1 MIKIYILVGLCF
13 CLKAF
18 AGYECKFELA
28 HTEDLRAPLVQ
39 KTMTASSKDM
49 RSQMIKDFF
58 IEKEKGN
65 KVQSVALN
73 AFIDGWEGE
82 EEITIAM
89 FRRNQ
94 KKSDVTLQVISEK
107 VSLRGNDKDTLW
119 FDAYKLEIDCSIN

>member
-1 MIKIYILVGLCF
+1 MIKFYILLGLFF

-18 AGYECKFELA
+18 AGYECKFDLA
-28 HTEDLRAPLVQ
+28 HTEDLRTTIVT
-39 KTMTASSKDM
+39 KTITASSKDM
-49 RSQMIKDFF
+49 RSQMIRDFF

-73 AFIDGWEGE
+73 VFIDGWEGE
-82 EEITIAM
+82 EEITLAM